1 MSRKTKDPYRNYV
14 EHPHFGRGPRFT
26 GSNPSVFDTDV
37 SLRSGT
43 ISTKEW
49 DIRHRGKRFNHNLKD
64 LDDSEIPR
72 IPNTAI
78 IADPSK
84 QPQNSYWRVTHYFD
98 LDKVCLDCNR
108 PFLFF
113 AEEQR
118 YWFEELG
125 ISLDAQALRCC
136 DCRKKVRDTVLM
148 LKNYDHL
155 LHVEPR
161 TQAQNLALAEIL
173 LTLIEA
179 GTFPATK
186 TAQVRAQL
194 NMAAKQSVAPYE
206 ANTDADRASLLQRVL
221 AIETGVIAA
230 KQQ

>member
-1 MSRKTKDPYRNYV
+1 M
-14 EHPHFGRGPRFT
+14 
-26 GSNPSVFDTDV
+26 
-37 SLRSGT
+37 
-43 ISTKEW
+43 
-49 DIRHRGKRFNHNLKD
+49 
-64 LDDSEIPR
+64 DDSEIPR

-84 QPQNSYWRVTHYFD
+84 QPRNTYTRVTHYFD
-98 LDKVCLDCNR
+98 LDKVCIDCKR

-125 ISLDAQALRCC
+125 ISLDAQGSRCIN
-136 DCRKKVRDTVLM
+136 CRKQVRDNALL

-161 TQAQNLALAEIL
+161 TRAQNLALAEIL

-179 GTFPATK
+179 GTFPAIK
-186 TAQVRAQL
+186 TAQVGAQL
-194 NMAAKQSVAPYE
+194 NIAAKQSLAPYQ
-206 ANTDADRASLLQRVL
+206 ANTDADRVSLLQRVL